1 LDKKKRHHYVWRF
14 YLKSWANKESIFCK
28 MNNKIFQSNLMGIG
42 QEKYFYKLNDLTDKE
57 KVIIQ
62 KLAINSSPKHLKK
75 LHNNFVNGFTSIY
88 NLKKLFNKELE
99 NDNKIA
105 KLFEMY
111 ESNMN
116 EDYHSEIESL
126 NIKYIEKLLDKN
138 INFFTCEEDRISF
151 SYYIA
156 TQFFRTKK
164 MKNNVI
170 NAVGNNKLVDIE
182 KIWPILAH
190 IFSTN
195 LGHSIFIDKKFR
207 LVLLVNKTNL
217 EFITGDQP
225 IINTY
230 AVGKLINEE
239 IKELEF
245 YYPLSP
251 KIALLV
257 TEDKKYK
264 EQIINIS
271 DNTIINFYNTGIIK
285 ESNTQIYA
293 SNREILEN
301 IN

>member
-1 LDKKKRHHYVWRF
+1 
-14 YLKSWANKESIFCK
+14 
-28 MNNKIFQSNLMGIG
+28 MNNKVFKSNLMGIA
-42 QEKYFYKLNDLTDKE
+42 QEKYFYKLNDLTDREKE
-57 KVIIQ
+57 IIQ
-62 KLAINSSPKHLKK
+62 KLAIDNSPKHLKK

-88 NLKKLFNKELE
+88 NLKKLFNMELE
-99 NDNKIA
+99 NDNEIA
-105 KLFEMY
+105 KLFEIY

-116 EDYHSEIESL
+116 EDYHSEIESS

-138 INFFTCEEDRISF
+138 INFFTSEEDRISF

-156 TQFFRTKK
+156 TQFFRTRK

-195 LGHSIFIDKKFR
+195 LGHSIFMDKNIK
-207 LVLLVNKTNL
+207 LVLLINKTNI

-230 AVGKLINEE
+230 AVNKPIDEE

-251 KIALLV
+251 QIALLV
-257 TEDKKYK
+257 TEDKKYE
-264 EQIINIS
+264 EQIINIF
-271 DNTIINFYNTGIIK
+271 DNTIIDSYNRSIIK
-285 ESNTQIYA
+285 ESNIQIYA
-293 SNREILEN
+293 SKKEILEN
-301 IN
+301 IS